1 MTQHAAPSFQPPNAA
16 QTRLTRRTALG
27 CIAAAG
33 ASLAGLPTSALAQA
47 IDWKQKPV
55 QMLVGF
61 PPGGIND
68 VAARALVLAMA
79 KSLGVTP
86 LVINQPGA
94 GGTIAL
100 QKLLQAPADGF
111 TLLYTPSP
119 TLLARP
125 YQMSLRLSH
134 RDVTPVANVATSFLT
149 LSVKKSHK
157 WQGFKDFLAEAK
169 ANPGKVAY
177 ATPGI
182 GGLPHIAMEN
192 LTTQLGISLNHVP
205 FQGLP
210 PANMAVLGGQLDIV
224 VGDLPHADLR
234 PIAVIGDERAAF
246 WPSVPCTRE
255 LGVGSSLIGRFSVVA
270 PKGLPEP
277 AAKALTAAVQAAMA
291 DAGFLKQLADQ
302 SLAPNFIRPAE
313 LMAMWD
319 AEEPQY
325 RALIDK
331 LDLKSK

>member
-1 MTQHAAPSFQPPNAA
+1 MTVSEQTSRAPQPRTSHP
-16 QTRLTRRTALG
+16 TRRAALG
-27 CIAAAG
+27 YLAAAG
-33 ASLAGLPTSALAQA
+33 ATIAGLPAPIRAQTL
-47 IDWKQKPV
+47 DWTQKPV
-55 QMLVGF
+55 QLLVGF

-68 VAARALVLAMA
+68 VAARGLVVAMS

-94 GGTIAL
+94 GGVIAL

-134 RDVTPVANVATSFLT
+134 RDVTAIANVATSYLT
-149 LSVKKSHK
+149 ISVKKTHK
-157 WQGFKDFLAEAK
+157 WKGFKDFVAEAK

-182 GGLPHIAMEN
+182 GGLPHIVMESVAA
-192 LTTQLGISLNHVP
+192 QLGLELNHVP

-210 PANMAVLGGQLDIV
+210 PANLAVLGGQLDIV
-224 VGDLPHADLR
+224 IGDLPHADLR
-234 PIAVIGDERAAF
+234 PIAVVGDERASF
-246 WPSVPCTRE
+246 WPDIPSTRE
-255 LGVGSSLIGRFSVVA
+255 LGVASTLTGRFSVVG

-277 AAKALTAAVQAAMA
+277 VVKALGAALQAAMA
-291 DAGFLKQLADQ
+291 DATFLQQLRDQ
-302 SLAPNFIRPAE
+302 YLAPNFIRPAE

-319 AEEPQY
+319 SEEPKY